1 MSLALTNKPTVVDR
15 FIKKS
20 LTADIALVLS
30 GTTLTAIAAQMSIPN
45 QPVPFTFQTLAVLMV
60 GSTLG
65 TVRAALSLTL
75 YAVIGAFGLPVF
87 TAQAHGVE
95 YLFGATGGYIFGF
108 ILAAALVGFLAERG
122 WSNNSI
128 GMVGSYLIGSAII
141 YSIGATWLTYGYLAG
156 DWQKGLALGVIP
168 FLIWDA
174 VKAFIAAAIVPE
186 AWRIANKIRNK

>member
-1 MSLALTNKPTVVDR
+1 MTLALTNKPTVVDR

-45 QPVPFTFQTLAVLMV
+45 QPVPFTFQTLAVLLV
-60 GSTLG
+60 ASTLG
-65 TVRAALSLTL
+65 MVRAALSLTL
-75 YAVIGAFGLPVF
+75 YAVVGALGLPVF
-87 TAQAHGVE
+87 TAQAHGIE
-95 YLFGATGGYIFGF
+95 YLFGATGGYIIGF
-108 ILAAALVGFLAERG
+108 ILAAILVGWLAERG
-122 WSNNSI
+122 WSKSSI
-128 GMVGSYLIGSAII
+128 GMVASYLLGSLVIYAIGS
-141 YSIGATWLTYGYLAG
+141 SWLTYGYLAG

-186 AWRIANKIRNK
+186 AWRIAGKLRNK